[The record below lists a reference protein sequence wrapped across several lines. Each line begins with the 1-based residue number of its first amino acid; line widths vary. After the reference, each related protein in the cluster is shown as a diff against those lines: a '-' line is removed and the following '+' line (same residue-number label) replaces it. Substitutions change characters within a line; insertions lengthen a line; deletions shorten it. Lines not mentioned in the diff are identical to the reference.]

1 MAALYIPV
9 RHFKLRKKACMANS
23 VYFNPRQLGALKRI
37 GDVLLPAGGDFPAFS
52 HTGALAHI
60 DEMMAPAHPDDIR
73 DLKTVLLLLSLMPT
87 PVLAFL
93 LRRCM
98 AAHGQNHWLS
108 VPLRQ
113 LDIGLRGIV
122 YSLYYANQCG
132 EDGQGTVFAAM
143 DYQLHCTADY

>member
-1 MAALYIPV
+1 MTDSA
-9 RHFKLRKKACMANS
+9 
-23 VYFNPRQLGALKRI
+23 YFSPRQLGALNRI
-37 GDVLLPAGGDFPAFS
+37 GDVLLPANGDFPAFS

-73 DLKTVLLLLSLMPT
+73 DLKAVLLLLSFMPAA
-87 PVLAFL
+87 VLAFL

-98 AAHGQNHWLS
+98 AAHSQSHALA

-132 EDGQGTVFAAM
+132 EGQTATVFAAI
-143 DYQLHCTADY
+143 DYQLHCAADH